1 MHKLLL
7 RNRLVVWLYLITFG
21 HFAAGILLAWFSH
34 LAIFDNYHLTI
45 LNQVG
50 DTSVGARQLNSWW
63 LSLFGATL
71 QNLAIL
77 MGVLI
82 FAANRH
88 RKAYIWLWMIIG
100 LLVWAPQD
108 MLISMQLNL
117 RLHLWADA
125 IALLLLL
132 PPLVILYRVDSKASR
147 ASSNN

>member
-7 RNRLVVWLYLITFG
+7 RNRLIVWLYLVTFG

-34 LAIFDNYHLTI
+34 LAIFDHYHLTI
-45 LNQVG
+45 LNQIG

-88 RKAYIWLWMIIG
+88 GKAYIWLWMIIG

-117 RLHLWADA
+117 RLHLWVDA

-132 PPLVILYRVDSKASR
+132 PPLVILYWVDSKASR

>member
-34 LAIFDNYHLTI
+34 LAIFDSYHLTI

-50 DTSVGARQLNSWW
+50 DASVGARQLNSWW

-88 RKAYIWLWMIIG
+88 GKAYIWLWMIIG

-117 RLHLWADA
+117 RLHLWVDA

-132 PPLVILYRVDSKASR
+132 PPLVILYWVDSKASR
-147 ASSNN
+147 ANSNN